1 MSDGSV
7 DAATIEG
14 EIVYSK
20 FVVKGKVYMHFVGIQ
35 AVERPNAAGIK
46 GAICDVL
53 KMSLGV
59 DDETL
64 AKKLVSIVWDVWCF
78 CYDGK
83 IQWCCSTTER

>member
-1 MSDGSV
+1 MFDEANFFSMSDGSV

-53 KMSLGV
+53 KNQ
-59 DDETL
+59 DEP
-64 AKKLVSIVWDVWCF
+64 W
-78 CYDGK
+78 
-83 IQWCCSTTER
+83 RR